1 MATREEM
8 DRAAEE
14 ARKEFEK
21 IVGDAKATAQDLIT
35 FHQKWYLRAG
45 HKRLGQMY
53 RSVGR

>member
-8 DRAAEE
+8 DRAAEQ

-21 IVGDAKATAQDLIT
+21 LMGDSKTTALDLVRT
-35 FHQKWYLRAG
+35 AG

-53 RSVGR
+53 RSFGS

>member
-8 DRAAEE
+8 DRAAEQ

-21 IVGDAKATAQDLIT
+21 LMGDSKTTALDLVR
-35 FHQKWYLRAG
+35 FHQKWFMTAG

-53 RSVGR
+53 RSFGS